1 MVRYSGGTV
10 KRGAHGVRRGR
21 YGERSEPDCR
31 VFHSFGSD
39 VSEGTGGVTS
49 QIRKFYVPSVRGHP
63 RNKTPYGDLGG
74 PNASCT
80 AGSARFSLIC
90 GSAGPEYAFRGPWDR
105 QVSSTQTSASAL
117 GPPKFGIGSRFLRAP
132 RPEKLESEGSGWVPS
147 RSTSYPKYGGCDS
160 GSDWA

>member
-21 YGERSEPDCR
+21 YGERSEPEWGTVHCLGFDL
-31 VFHSFGSD
+31 
-39 VSEGTGGVTS
+39 SEGTGGVTS

-63 RNKTPYGDLGG
+63 RNKTPYGDFWG
-74 PNASCT
+74 PKASCT
-80 AGSARFSLIC
+80 AGSARFSLIS

-117 GPPKFGIGSRFLRAP
+117 GPPKFGIGSRFLGAP
-132 RPEKLESEGSGWVPS
+132 RPEKLESEGSGGVSS
-147 RSTSYPKYGGCDS
+147 RILHTPNMG
-160 GSDWA
+160 AL